1 MGNARINM
9 ICCNYVHCFILGII
23 YLKRNK
29 SKSNKNVI
37 ASSSNSVSGH
47 DMNMDD
53 DYKEAFNK

>member
-1 MGNARINM
+1 MFI
-9 ICCNYVHCFILGII
+9 VSLILGTI
-23 YLKRNK
+23 YLKKNK